1 MGVAFVRQASPGA
14 TRFWKRVGVVEMPR
28 PKPVYFGNDTEG
40 PMTKGM
46 IKRGSGSAY
55 TKLIR
60 RRRAKQIRAEDSAP
74 VEPIIIKSHLRRLER
89 KR

>member
-1 MGVAFVRQASPGA
+1 
-14 TRFWKRVGVVEMPR
+14 
-28 PKPVYFGNDTEG
+28 
-40 PMTKGM
+40 MTKGM

-60 RRRAKQIRAEDSAP
+60 RRRVKQIRAEDSAP